1 MCIPPINENSEKHFK
16 KMRELNDKLGLK
28 QLSMGMSADYLNAI
42 KYGSTYVRIGSG
54 YLAREVKEFY
64 FSIFFDQF

>member
-1 MCIPPINENSEKHFK
+1 MCIPPFNENSEKYFK

-42 KYGSTYVRIGSG
+42 KYGSTYVRIGSN
-54 YLAREVKEFY
+54 
-64 FSIFFDQF
+64 IFGERS